1 MNRPYVI
8 CHMLATID
16 GKTKGEFFSLPQ
28 CGNAAA
34 EYGNI
39 RNFYKCQGTL
49 YGTSTVLEGYSD
61 GAVKGLPKAG
71 RPYPKEDHIAATDV
85 KNYIIAVD
93 TKGILA
99 YSSPYSERKG
109 RPKAHIVEA
118 LTEAV
123 SEDYLAYLQKLGI
136 SYIFAGK
143 ETLECSLLLEKLY
156 SSFGITKLMIA
167 GGGVTN
173 RSFLNEGLIYELSI
187 VIAPVTG
194 GDSDSISVFESSGFT
209 KKGKPAAFDLKEV
222 KQTNSDCL
230 WLRYTPKK

>member
-16 GKTKGEFFSLPQ
+16 GKTEGEFFSLPE
-28 CGNAAA
+28 CGSAAE

-39 RNFYKCQGTL
+39 RNYYKCQATL
-49 YGTSTVLEGYSD
+49 YGTTTMLEGYSD
-61 GAVKGLPKAG
+61 GMAKDLPKADK
-71 RPYPKEDHIAATDV
+71 PYPKEDHIAKSEV
-85 KNYIIAVD
+85 ENYIIALD
-93 TKGILA
+93 TKGILG

-123 SEDYLAYLQKLGI
+123 SEDYLAYLQGLGI

-143 ETLECSLLLEKLY
+143 ERLDCGMLLEKLHKNF
-156 SSFGITKLMIA
+156 SVTRLMIA
-167 GGGVTN
+167 GGDVTN
-173 RSFLNEGLIYELSI
+173 RSFLKEDLIDELSL

-194 GDSDSISVFESSGFT
+194 GNNDTVSVFESSDFT
-209 KKGKPAAFDLKEV
+209 QGGKPAAFDLIEV
-222 KQTNSDCL
+222 KQTDGGCL
-230 WLRYTPKK
+230 WLRYIPKE